1 MDNGKIFTVVLWVV
15 LGVNYGLN
23 FSTWLNLLAALLL
36 VIHLLEFIF
45 FFKTMK
51 GSDDNLIKAFFQTLI
66 FGILYIGPIKKEQNK

>member
-45 FFKTMK
+45 FFKTIK

-66 FGILYIGPIKKEQNK
+66 F